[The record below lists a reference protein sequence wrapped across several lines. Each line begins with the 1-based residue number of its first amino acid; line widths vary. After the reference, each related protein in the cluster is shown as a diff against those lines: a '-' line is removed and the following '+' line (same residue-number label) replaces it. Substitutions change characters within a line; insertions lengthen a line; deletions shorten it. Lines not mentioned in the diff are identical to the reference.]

1 MTTVHI
7 ATPTI
12 GCLPMLSIVNQKN
25 IRCYTDGER
34 YWPSVHAL
42 IGLITGKSWIDEDAA
57 LRGQQLHACMAR
69 HLRGEDPDCP
79 ARFQPRFNALREWAN
94 KADLRPQFI
103 ETPATAYAGWAGTP
117 DLVTENGNI
126 YDWKFAESMRFEYEL
141 QAQAYLQLYMFTDFH
156 RTGRTF
162 TVVKVD
168 KKGKIATF
176 PLGWNDVTHTL
187 LNNAMSIMAYR
198 LRDKRKRSK

>member
-1 MTTVHI
+1 MTTVL
-7 ATPTI
+7 TPAPRCPPI
-12 GCLPMLSIVNQKN
+12 LSIVNHKN
-25 IRCYTDGER
+25 IRCYTDGTH

-103 ETPATAYAGWAGTP
+103 ETPASVDAGWAGTP

-141 QAQAYLQLYMFTDFH
+141 QAQAYLQLDLFVESH
-156 RTGRTF
+156 RAEQVF
-162 TVVKVD
+162 TVVKVN

-176 PLGWNDVTHTL
+176 PLRWNDVTHTL
-187 LNNAMSIMAYR
+187 LNHAMSIMAYR
-198 LRDKRKRSK
+198 LRDGRKRST